1 MTIQQAKEIDMV
13 NYLST
18 LGYQPTKVNGRSYW
32 YLSPLHDEKT
42 ASFKINRNL
51 NRWYDFAEGKGG
63 NLVDFGILYHH
74 CSVSNFLE
82 NLEESTPGLF
92 TQQKQTV
99 SPVADAT
106 DNNRIQVLSVHE
118 ISSYPLQKYL
128 QARKIS

>member
-13 NYLST
+13 DYLST

-63 NLVDFGILYHH
+63 NLIDFGILFYK
-74 CSVSNFLE
+74 CGVSDL
-82 NLEESTPGLF
+82 
-92 TQQKQTV
+92 
-99 SPVADAT
+99 
-106 DNNRIQVLSVHE
+106 
-118 ISSYPLQKYL
+118 LQKL
-128 QARKIS
+128 NSAGISNTAYQKPVGNFIAEIQDNHS